1 MSVIEFPAAKLLS
14 MIVPKTRS
22 MQRPFAIWKAGS
34 TIARSSIALRMVE
47 PAIGGRED
55 KHEKAMFAVFE
66 VREEAEG
73 GLSGHVARREA
84 ARPMKRR
91 RRSIIRQRLA
101 AHSRRLKR

>member
-1 MSVIEFPAAKLLS
+1 
-14 MIVPKTRS
+14 
-22 MQRPFAIWKAGS
+22 
-34 TIARSSIALRMVE
+34 MVE

-66 VREEAEG
+66 VREDAEEAEG